1 MTFAELKKLV
11 QKGEGLFTE
20 FKRKAN
26 HPDKIMKE
34 VVAFAN
40 THGGKLLIGVDDD
53 GTIAGLKYANEDE
66 FELRKAIEVYCKPSV
81 RYQVTKVL
89 IATNRSVLVFDIL
102 PSTEKPVFL
111 IYNFKKNTG
120 VAYIRV
126 ADQSLQASREM
137 RKILQGTTQNQD
149 TVFMYTQKEQI
160 LLQYIAKNTRIDVQ
174 TFATIANIPIHDASD
189 ILVRLTLSKVLQIQ
203 AEEMKDWFTEIGA
216 EK

>member
-66 FELRKAIEVYCKPSV
+66 FELRKAIEVYCKPSIT
-81 RYQVTKVL
+81 YQVTKVF
-89 IATNRSVLVFDIL
+89 IATNRTVLVFDIL

-174 TFATIANIPIHDASD
+174 TFATIANIPINDASD

-203 AEEMKDWFTEIGA
+203 AEEMKDWFTEIG
-216 EK
+216 EN

>member
-1 MTFAELKKLV
+1 
-11 QKGEGLFTE
+11 
-20 FKRKAN
+20 
-26 HPDKIMKE
+26 
-34 VVAFAN
+34 
-40 THGGKLLIGVDDD
+40 
-53 GTIAGLKYANEDE
+53 
-66 FELRKAIEVYCKPSV
+66 
-81 RYQVTKVL
+81 
-89 IATNRSVLVFDIL
+89 
-102 PSTEKPVFL
+102 VFL

-174 TFATIANIPIHDASD
+174 TFATIANIPMHDASD